1 MSELRF
7 EELSA
12 ATIVAVNALT
22 LKPGQEQYIVP
33 VSYGA
38 AAAVSNPATAWQRVV
53 LEGDSVVGFIHGN
66 FDAENHQEEF
76 RCCLW
81 RINVDADAQGKG
93 VGKFALAGLAAEARA
108 RNFDRLTVLWER
120 GDDGPEEF
128 FLRVGFTPIGETTYG
143 EVIGALDL
151 NSAHAH

>member
-1 MSELRF
+1 MSELRI

-22 LKPGQEQYIVP
+22 LKPGQEQFIVP
-33 VSYGA
+33 VSYA
-38 AAAVSNPATAWQRVV
+38 TAAAVSDPAHAWQRVV
-53 LEGDSVVGFIHGN
+53 MLEDQVVGFIHGN
-66 FDAENHQEEF
+66 FDPDAVQEEF

-81 RINVDADAQGKG
+81 RINVDAGTQGKG
-93 VGKFALAGLAAEARA
+93 VGKFALQQLCDEAKR
-108 RNFDRLTVLWER
+108 RGFDRLTVLWER

-143 EVIGALDL
+143 EVIGALEL
-151 NSAHAH
+151 S